1 MKGGKNK
8 ILKSWALIYDKNGQT
23 GVRKGWEAHNRRS
36 EFNTEKFEVDFK
48 CRLMLPDEGGEKAWS
63 KVNNE
68 LRLEV
73 KPVHFIT
80 EVGHL
85 VDRQVI

>member
-1 MKGGKNK
+1 
-8 ILKSWALIYDKNGQT
+8 
-23 GVRKGWEAHNRRS
+23 
-36 EFNTEKFEVDFK
+36 
-48 CRLMLPDEGGEKAWS
+48 MLPDEGGEKAWS

>member
-1 MKGGKNK
+1 MTKMVKQELERDEK
-8 ILKSWALIYDKNGQT
+8 RTTEDLSL
-23 GVRKGWEAHNRRS
+23 
-36 EFNTEKFEVDFK
+36 FNTEKFEVDFK